1 MGPVYFRV
9 RQYARVLLHAW
20 RALGSRERLACGS
33 RRAVL
38 WGVFIWISRAA
49 IAGAF
54 MLRARRVAAIVLGKK
69 TTGENSREGVLTQ
82 PDSANSTQ
90 LLSCDHK
97 RWRVDLLLCYDR
109 PLSLAPRCSCCRRL
123 SLAPRLLPQTVP

>member
-1 MGPVYFRV
+1 MAGGPVYFRV

-82 PDSANSTQ
+82 PDSSANSTHQ
-90 LLSCDHK
+90 LLSC
-97 RWRVDLLLCYDR
+97 VCYDR

>member
-1 MGPVYFRV
+1 MAGGPVYFRV

-69 TTGENSREGVLTQ
+69 TTGENSRDDTDLTQ
-82 PDSANSTQ
+82 Q
-90 LLSCDHK
+90 LS
-97 RWRVDLLLCYDR
+97 
-109 PLSLAPRCSCCRRL
+109 
-123 SLAPRLLPQTVP
+123 